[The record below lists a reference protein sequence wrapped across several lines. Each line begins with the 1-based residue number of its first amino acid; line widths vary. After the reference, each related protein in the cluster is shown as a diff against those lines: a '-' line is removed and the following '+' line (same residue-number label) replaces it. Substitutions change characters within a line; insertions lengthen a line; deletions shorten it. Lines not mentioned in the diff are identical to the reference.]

1 MENPSVASIF
11 QRFQELE
18 QKRFEDL
25 QEACVAMMT
34 RQQEAQRSYLTAVT
48 KLMGEVQ
55 PAYEEKAREFAT
67 AQLKGAMS
75 PDSGELQ
82 EMTKDMYKKLQAA
95 QQEWAKAMQD
105 SWTQGEQRY
114 RQAVENYFKGV
125 RDVWTELDPATV
137 SAALIGG
144 ARG

>member
-34 RQQEAQRSYLTAVT
+34 RQQEAQQTYLTAVT
-48 KLMGEVQ
+48 RLMGEAQ
-55 PAYEEKAREFAT
+55 PAYEERAREFAS
-67 AQLKGAMS
+67 AQLKGETS
-75 PDSGELQ
+75 PGSRELQ
-82 EMTKDMYKKLQAA
+82 EMTKDIYKKLQAA

-125 RDVWTELDPATV
+125 RDVWTELDPAMV
-137 SAALIGG
+137 SAALMGG